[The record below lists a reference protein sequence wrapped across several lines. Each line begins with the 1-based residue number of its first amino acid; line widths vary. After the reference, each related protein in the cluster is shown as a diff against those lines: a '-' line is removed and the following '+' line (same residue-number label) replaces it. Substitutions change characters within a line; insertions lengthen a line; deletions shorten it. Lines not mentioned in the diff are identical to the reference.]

1 MFQFRKSKFL
11 LGLLSGFLISW
22 CWLFII
28 SYVHNLSSSKIDV
41 IEQWSWDQLNI
52 DDTAKALQELYS
64 EISSQYYDTGT
75 IDQTKMSRQALASF
89 VNALWDP
96 FSSYLEPT
104 ENKEFQDTMN
114 GHESIEGIWAV
125 LSKKDNGAMIEEVV
139 KSSPA
144 AQVWLMPLDVIIKVD
159 WETVHDMSLQDI
171 VYKIRWE
178 RWTSVSLVIARQ
190 QSGDVI
196 EFLEKNVTRATIIVP
211 SVSSKLLSWVWNTTL
226 WYVSLS
232 LFVEDTNEK
241 LIETLQQLKQ
251 KSISG
256 LILDLRW
263 NGGWLLPES
272 VSVASR
278 FLPVATPIVQVKYR
292 SFKDYLYN
300 AEWNDIVSD
309 IPLVIL
315 VDGYTA
321 SASEIISLAIREW
334 RCNTT
339 KPLEKFSKDCNVIV
353 LWTQT
358 FGKWSIQSLHDLKFG
373 WSLKLT
379 IGKRF
384 SPKWL
389 SISNVGITPDIVLDF
404 NMDSYQKS
412 GKDNYIEKA
421 KSLFSQK

>member
-22 CWLFII
+22 CWFFII
-28 SYVHNLSSSKIDV
+28 SYVDNFSFSNVDV
-41 IEQWSWDQLNI
+41 LEQWSWDQLNI

-64 EISSQYYDTGT
+64 EISSQYYDTGS

-114 GHESIEGIWAV
+114 GHETIEWIGAI
-125 LSKKDNGAMIEEVV
+125 LSKKDNGAMIEEIV

-144 AQVWLMPLDVIIKVD
+144 AQVWLKPLDIIIKVD
-159 WETVHDMSLQDI
+159 WEIIQDMSLQEIID
-171 VYKIRWE
+171 KIRGE
-178 RWTSVSLVIARQ
+178 RWTSVNLLVARE
-190 QSGDVI
+190 QSWSAVQ
-196 EFLEKNVTRATIIVP
+196 FLEKKVVRDTIIIP
-211 SVSSKLLSWVWNTTL
+211 SVTSKILSWWWNMNI
-226 WYVSLS
+226 WYISLS

-241 LIETLQQLKQ
+241 LTEALEEFK
-251 KSISG
+251 KNNISG

-263 NGGWLLPES
+263 NWGWLLPES

-278 FLPVATPIVQVKYR
+278 FLPESTPIVQVKYR
-292 SFKDYLYN
+292 TFQDYLYK
-300 AEWNDIVSD
+300 AEWKDIVSD
-309 IPLVIL
+309 MPLVIL
-315 VDGYTA
+315 VDEYTA

-334 RCNTT
+334 RCKGSSVTSFT
-339 KPLEKFSKDCNVIV
+339 KDCDV
-353 LWTQT
+353 LLVWHTT
-358 FGKWSIQSLHDLKFG
+358 FGKWSIQSLHDLQFG

-379 IGKRF
+379 IWKRF
-384 SPKWL
+384 SPSGL
-389 SISNVGITPDIVLDF
+389 SIDKIWITPDIILDF
-404 NMDSYQKS
+404 DGDAYKAS